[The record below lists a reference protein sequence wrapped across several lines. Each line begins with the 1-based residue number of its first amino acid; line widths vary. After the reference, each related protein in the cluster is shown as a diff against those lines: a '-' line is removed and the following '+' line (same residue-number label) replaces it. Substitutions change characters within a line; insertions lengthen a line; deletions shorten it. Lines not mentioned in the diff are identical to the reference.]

1 MAMTTVSI
9 KVLEDMAKYTV
20 SGNEKTDLVR
30 NAMILYPPPFFY
42 IQNDTMFHGKT
53 AEILGIH
60 YVL

>member
-9 KVLEDMAKYTV
+9 KVPEDMAKYTV

-30 NAMILYPPPFFY
+30 NAMILYPPFFY